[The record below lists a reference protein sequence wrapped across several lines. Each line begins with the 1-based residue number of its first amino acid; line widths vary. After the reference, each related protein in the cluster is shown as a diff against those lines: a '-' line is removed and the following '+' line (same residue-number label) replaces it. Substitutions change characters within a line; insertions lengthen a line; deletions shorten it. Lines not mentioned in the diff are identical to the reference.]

1 MFFLWFA
8 LPCFFVAE
16 LGAGR
21 PKSCHSSST
30 GAVEVL
36 WGGTTPLESF
46 GGGKKWKQL
55 VFAKNRGIYMSCFL
69 TWLRINYDTW
79 TYERLSFTKAFK
91 LLLWT
96 QSCPKEMLVRSYCP
110 SETCLTSSSGTQWS
124 PLIGPMGPML
134 IYFNR
139 DVENYTLGRR
149 CWWVFWSK

>member
-1 MFFLWFA
+1 VVCTTL
-8 LPCFFVAE
+8 FFVAE

-46 GGGKKWKQL
+46 GGGKNGSNLCSQKI
-55 VFAKNRGIYMSCFL
+55 VEFTCHVL

-91 LLLWT
+91 LVLWT

>member
-8 LPCFFVAE
+8 LPFFC
-16 LGAGR
+16 GR
-21 PKSCHSSST
+21 TRCRATEIVPFEFNRSRWGSMRRHN
-30 GAVEVL
+30 AVGVI
-36 WGGTTPLESF
+36 WRW
-46 GGGKKWKQL
+46 KKWKQL

-91 LLLWT
+91 LVLWT

>member
-1 MFFLWFA
+1 MVCTTLFLWPNSVQGDRNRAIRVQQEPLRFYEEA
-8 LPCFFVAE
+8 QRRWSHLE
-16 LGAGR
+16 
-21 PKSCHSSST
+21 
-30 GAVEVL
+30 VE
-36 WGGTTPLESF
+36 
-46 GGGKKWKQL
+46 KWKQL

-91 LLLWT
+91 LVLWT